1 MKTPLQAAVIA
12 NRPYD
17 FCLSVCFAA

>member
-17 FCLSVCFAA
+17 FCLSDCFAA